1 MKTIKRQVQ
10 DKNTSEV
17 LKTEWLMGDI
27 SYDYDYSV
35 SGQESGDY
43 MYIKS
48 KIVLLVRVSNY

>member
-1 MKTIKRQVQ
+1 MKTIKWQVQ
-10 DKNTSEV
+10 DKNISEV

-35 SGQESGDY
+35 SRQESGDY

-48 KIVLLVRVSNY
+48 KIVLIVRISNY

>member
-1 MKTIKRQVQ
+1 MKTIKWQVQ
-10 DKNTSEV
+10 DKNISEV

-35 SGQESGDY
+35 SRQESEDY

-48 KIVLLVRVSNY
+48 KIVLIVRISNY